1 MTSLNVD
8 SNLSEASNSVEAI
21 FREYPAESV
30 FPEHL
35 LLAIAR
41 QNALIT
47 KKILEILDIQKMQIE
62 GTALIVLNDKINHQY
77 KNQKLDTW
85 HESTNFIIK
94 DAQSIQEQ
102 LSDDNL
108 GVEHVL
114 CSLSRVVETAVYPH
128 LSKLGITA
136 DLIAR
141 AILVARGTKNTSLP
155 NIKKTVSK
163 NIQPDSKVEHISNQ
177 TNNELGTDLTSLAE
191 KGLIDPVIGREDE
204 IRRIL
209 NILTRRTKNNPVLV
223 GEAGVGKTAI
233 AEGLASKIVSG
244 EVPMSLRGFRLFSL
258 DVASLVKGT
267 GVRGAFEERLT
278 NLIETVTSSGKNIIL
293 FIDEIHQLV
302 GAGATGSGAMDAG
315 NILKPYLARGLI
327 RCVGATTHNE
337 YSKHIEKDPA
347 LDRRFQKV
355 NVDEPSI
362 EESVSILRGLRD
374 KYESYHGIKIKD
386 SAMVQAVK
394 LSSRYI
400 TDRQLPDKAVDIID
414 EAASRKRMEID
425 SRPSELDRISE
436 NILHLELERTSLAKD
451 SHDLRSSRL
460 LKLNKEIELL
470 EEKAARV
477 TEQWN
482 KTCQELNALSIIKQR
497 AENIKK
503 LALKARR
510 NSNFRLAAEIEYSDL
525 IPLMDKIKA
534 LQEEK
539 QSSSLDSVSKEDI
552 AKIVSEWTGI
562 PVTQVKGDE
571 SKTLLNLEEELNK
584 FVIGQKEAV
593 KAVAQSIK
601 IARTNLSNPNRPIGT
616 YLFLGP
622 TGVGKT
628 ELAKA
633 LSRKLFHNKESLI
646 RFDMSEFFD
655 KYTVSRL
662 IGASPGYIG
671 FEDGGQLTEAVK
683 KNSFS
688 CVLFDE
694 IEKAHSDIYNILL
707 QILDEGRLTDS
718 KGRSVDFTNTVIV
731 LTSNVASDEID
742 SHYKTKKSSRVR
754 SKNPKQKLNS
764 GGIDLIAPE
773 IKSRLNETF
782 KPEFLNRIDDIVLFK
797 PLELEQLEDIVLIK
811 TTELSQ
817 RLKDDNKSLSFS
829 DESIKWI
836 AEKCLGT
843 GYGARPIERTLRST
857 VQAPLS
863 ELLLEGKFSKAKRI
877 YITVDDKNLKFS
889 TKKPN

>member
-1 MTSLNVD
+1 MHSYNVD
-8 SNLSEASNSVEAI
+8 SNMIEASNSVNAI
-21 FREYPAESV
+21 FREYPTESV

-41 QNALIT
+41 QNAPII
-47 KKILEILDIQKMQIE
+47 KRILEILDVQKMQLE
-62 GTALIVLNDKINHQY
+62 GSALISL
-77 KNQKLDTW
+77 KNKLKLEFKNIETDVW
-85 HESTNFIIK
+85 HESTNYIIQ
-94 DAQSIQEQ
+94 DAQKIQEN
-102 LSDDNL
+102 LSDSNL

-114 CSLSRVVETAVYPH
+114 CSFSRVVETDLYSH
-128 LSKLGITA
+128 FSNLGITA
-136 DLIAR
+136 DLVAR
-141 AILVARGTKNTSLP
+141 AILVARGTKNCALP
-155 NIKKTVSK
+155 NIKKAVSQT
-163 NIQPDSKVEHISNQ
+163 NQPDQQNIDSNSEHNK
-177 TNNELGTDLTSLAE
+177 NELGIDLTAQAE
-191 KGLIDPVIGREDE
+191 KGLLDPVIGREDE
-204 IRRIL
+204 IRRVL

-233 AEGLASKIVSG
+233 AEGLASRIESG

-278 NLIETVTSSGKNIIL
+278 NLIENVTSSGKNIIL

-302 GAGATGSGAMDAG
+302 GAGATNGGALDAG

-327 RCVGATTHNE
+327 RCVGATTHSE

-355 NVDEPSI
+355 SVNEPSF
-362 EESVSILRGLRD
+362 EQAVSILRGLRD
-374 KYESYHGIKIKD
+374 KYESFHGIKIKD
-386 SAMVQAVK
+386 SAMVSAVK
-394 LSSRYI
+394 MSSRYI

-425 SRPSELDRISE
+425 SRPSELDKIQE
-436 NILHLELERTSLAKD
+436 DILHLELERTSLAKD
-451 SHDLRSSRL
+451 SHDLRSNRL
-460 LKLNKEIELL
+460 LKLNKEIEKL
-470 EEKAARV
+470 EEKASKV
-477 TEQWN
+477 KDEWN
-482 KTCQELNALSIIKQR
+482 KTRQELNALSIIKQR
-497 AENIKK
+497 AENIKN

-510 NSNFRLAAEIEYSDL
+510 DSNFRLAAEIEYSDL
-525 IPLMDKIKA
+525 IPLMDRIKS

-539 QSSSLDSVSKEDI
+539 KSSSLDSISNDDI

-562 PVTQVKGDE
+562 PVTQIKGDE
-571 SKTLLNLEEELNK
+571 SKTLLKLEEKLNK
-584 FVIGQKEAV
+584 FVIGQSDAV
-593 KAVAQSIK
+593 KAVSQSIK
-601 IARTNLSNPNRPIGT
+601 IARTNLSNPDKPIGT

-633 LSRKLFHNKESLI
+633 LSGQLFHNKASLI

-683 KNSFS
+683 KNSYS

-718 KGRSVDFTNTVIV
+718 KGRSVDFTNTVII
-731 LTSNVASDEID
+731 LTSNVASDEIN
-742 SHYKTKKSSRVR
+742 SSFKTAKSTGTRTT
-754 SKNPKQKLNS
+754 NPKQSS
-764 GGIDLIAPE
+764 GGIDVIEPE
-773 IKSRLNETF
+773 IKSRLLQTF

-797 PLELEQLEDIVLIK
+797 PLELEHLKEIVSLK
-811 TTELSQ
+811 ATELSE
-817 RLKDDNKSLSFS
+817 RLKDTNKALTFS
-829 DESIKWI
+829 DDAIKWI
-836 AEKCLGT
+836 AEKCIGT
-843 GYGARPIERTLRST
+843 GYGARPIERTLRYS

-877 YITVDDKNLKFS
+877 YITVKEDNLNFS
-889 TKKPN
+889 TKKS